1 MRALVTGALGFVGRH
16 LVEHLGAA
24 GDDVVSLDH
33 HGPDPVDI
41 TDPGAIRAAI
51 ADARADAVYH
61 LAGWADVGASWAHP
75 AEVLRLNAE
84 GTLHVLEACREAGVE
99 RVLSVASADVY
110 GIVSEADLPLTEDA
124 PIRPTSPYAASK
136 VAADAVA
143 LQAFLGHGLG
153 VIRVRPFNH
162 IGPGQSEHFVAPA
175 IAARIARAERDG
187 ADSIGVGNLTPRRDL
202 TDVRD
207 VVRAYRMLIE
217 QGAPGEAYNV
227 CTGRDLAVQELADRL
242 VAMATR
248 SLALEPDPTLQRPVD
263 LPVLRG
269 DATKL
274 RRATGWEPQIPIEQ
288 TLADLLDD
296 LRARV
301 RTDDA
306 TPVEAP

>member
-16 LVEHLGAA
+16 LVEHLRAE
-24 GDDVVSLDH
+24 GDEVVSLDH

-41 TDPGAIRAAI
+41 TDPVAIRGRRRGGPPRRRLPPRRLGGCGRILDPSRRGAA
-51 ADARADAVYH
+51 AQRR
-61 LAGWADVGASWAHP
+61 GHP
-75 AEVLRLNAE
+75 ARPRGLPRGRRA
-84 GTLHVLEACREAGVE
+84 

-110 GIVSEADLPLTEDA
+110 GIVSEADLPLTEDS

-175 IAARIARAERDG
+175 IAARIAQAERDG
-187 ADSIGVGNLTPRRDL
+187 VDTIGVGNLTPRRDL

-217 QGAPGEAYNV
+217 RGAPGEAYNV

-242 VAMATR
+242 VALATR
-248 SLALEPDPTLQRPVD
+248 RSRSSPTRPATTCRPARAPRRRHQAASRNRVGARDPHRADPLGPARRPARPCAQR
-263 LPVLRG
+263 
-269 DATKL
+269 
-274 RRATGWEPQIPIEQ
+274 
-288 TLADLLDD
+288 
-296 LRARV
+296 
-301 RTDDA
+301 
-306 TPVEAP
+306 